1 MVFLFAR
8 IERVCRLIKPL
19 AQSQSAVIK
28 CLAEPVECFFLV
40 THLAYG
46 LWVMVPELLNWA
58 QRLDLYCCVFT
69 DDDHDHRCVS
79 GHLRNC

>member
-1 MVFLFAR
+1 MPSDQTPCSKPKCRDQVFGR
-8 IERVCRLIKPL
+8 TCRV
-19 AQSQSAVIK
+19 
-28 CLAEPVECFFLV
+28 FFLV